1 MIHKILEIQNCG
13 RFLNYKPSEKEYG
26 WNGIF
31 SQKNTIYAENGSGK
45 TTFTQILKS
54 LSGNNCELVEKR
66 KSLQSITPI
75 RISILDDKNKKYVYQ
90 TNNWN
95 NFIPFVEVYD
105 SYYSESNIYIVSLG
119 NYEFP
124 SNFYDIIPHGYD
136 LIREIK
142 KWRHKRSNYAT
153 NIRNTNR
160 EIKLATDVI
169 ERKKLEGIRKKQ
181 QEKKDQFSIKVKD
194 LENQLDSQI
203 EEIGKL
209 YIEKANNYLRKFNP
223 NLEIKESNKQGQQL
237 VYYININGIEA
248 RSDATSI
255 PLKHTLSEGDKSSL
269 SLSFFLARLDLLP
282 NIEKRI
288 IVFDDPISSFD
299 TRRRMMTISILSRI
313 AKKSAQ
319 FFLLSHDINFIKE
332 FCDRNP
338 DSTNLKIVWRN
349 ESSVFVK
356 HNINVETM
364 TGITKDIY
372 TLQNYLKNGAINDF
386 EKREIIRCIR
396 PVIEGIFRFKY
407 LNEFTDKE
415 WLGNFLEHIRNS
427 DKDSPL
433 YRLND
438 YYDELSDINDYCKQY
453 HHSNPK
459 YMEEPIFDEEL
470 RQFVQKTL
478 NILAYI

>member
-1 MIHKILEIQNCG
+1 MIHKIIEILNCG
-13 RFLNYKPSEKEYG
+13 RFLNYKPAEKEYG

-54 LSGNNCELVEKR
+54 LSGNGCELVEKR
-66 KSLQSITPI
+66 KSLQSSMPI
-75 RISILDDKNKKYVYQ
+75 KISILNNKNKRIDFK
-90 TNNWN
+90 TNGWTN
-95 NFIPFVEVYD
+95 IVPFVEVYD
-105 SYYSESNIYIVSLG
+105 SYYSESNVYIVSLG

-124 SNFYDIIPHGYD
+124 SNFYDIVPNGYV
-136 LIREIK
+136 LINEIK
-142 KWRHKRSNYAT
+142 KWRRKRSNYAT

-160 EIKLATDVI
+160 EIKLATDSD
-169 ERKKLEGIRKKQ
+169 ERKKLEDIRKKQ
-181 QEKKDQFSIKVKD
+181 QEKRERFSTKVKE
-194 LENQLDSQI
+194 LEEQLDSQI
-203 EEIGKL
+203 EIVGKK
-209 YIEKANNYLRKFNP
+209 YIEKANNYLSKFNP

-237 VYYININGIEA
+237 VYYINVNGIEV
-248 RSDATSI
+248 RSDASSI

-269 SLSFFLARLDLLP
+269 SLSFFLARLEMLP

-313 AKKSAQ
+313 AGKAVQ

-338 DSTNLKIVWRN
+338 DSTNLKIVWRDG
-349 ESSVFVK
+349 SSVFVK
-356 HNINVETM
+356 HDIVVETM
-364 TGITKDIY
+364 TGLSKDIY
-372 TLQNYLKNGAINDF
+372 TLQNYIKNGAITDI
-386 EKREIIRCIR
+386 EKREVIRCIR

-415 WLGNFLEHIRNS
+415 WLGNFLEHIKNS

-470 RQFVQKTL
+470 RQFVHKTL

>member
-54 LSGNNCELVEKR
+54 LSGNGCELVEKR
-66 KSLQSITPI
+66 KSLQSSTPI
-75 RISILDDKNKKYVYQ
+75 KISIINDKRKKIDYRINGW
-90 TNNWN
+90 TNLV
-95 NFIPFVEVYD
+95 PFVEVYD

-119 NYEFP
+119 NYEYP
-124 SNFYDIIPHGYD
+124 SNFYDIVPNGYA
-136 LIREIK
+136 LIKEIR
-142 KWRHKRSNYAT
+142 KWRRKRSNYAT
-153 NIRNTNR
+153 YIRNTNR
-160 EIKLATDVI
+160 EIKIATDI
-169 ERKKLEGIRKKQ
+169 LERKKLEEIHKKQ
-181 QEKKDQFSIKVKD
+181 LEKKNLFSNKVKELEQQLD
-194 LENQLDSQI
+194 LEI
-203 EEIGKL
+203 AKVGEL
-209 YIEKANNYLRKFNP
+209 YIEKANCYLKKFNP

-248 RSDATSI
+248 RSDASSI

-269 SLSFFLARLDLLP
+269 SLSFFLARLEMLP
-282 NIEKRI
+282 NVEKRI

-299 TRRRMMTISILSRI
+299 TRRRMMTVSILSKI
-313 AKKSAQ
+313 AGKVAQ

-332 FCDRNP
+332 FCAKNT
-338 DSTNLKIVWRN
+338 DSTNLKIVWR
-349 ESSVFVK
+349 EGSSVFVK
-356 HNINVETM
+356 HDIVVETM
-364 TGITKDIY
+364 TGLSKDIY
-372 TLQNYLKNGAINDF
+372 TLQNYINNGAITDV
-386 EKREIIRCIR
+386 EKREVIRCIR

-415 WLGNFLEHIRNS
+415 WLGDFLKHIRDSN
-427 DKDSPL
+427 KTSPL

-459 YMEEPIFDEEL
+459 YMEVPIFDEEL
-470 RQFVQKTL
+470 RQFVDKTL